1 MTDKILMLGA
11 GRMGGA
17 LLKGW
22 ALKDAVDPAHV
33 LVRDP
38 NVSPEIAASGA
49 FGAAVAGRAQAP
61 SALRVWRSPPA
72 RVSTWSRS
80 SGVGR

>member
-22 ALKDAVDPAHV
+22 ALKDAIDPAHV

-38 NVSPEIAASGA
+38 HTS
-49 FGAAVAGRAQAP
+49 AG
-61 SALRVWRSPPA
+61 
-72 RVSTWSRS
+72 
-80 SGVGR
+80 GRGRRGCGR